1 MAHEFI
7 DSVLEKMVSGETAS
21 PVSSHLGMR
30 LTAFDRGSAEYEMTV
45 SQDVTNA
52 MGVLQ
57 GGIVT
62 TLADAAMA
70 AASMTVLTDEE
81 VVKEAVTTAQLNS
94 RFMRSVQAGETLT
107 AAAKVV
113 RSGRQLVWLTC
124 QVRSGDKQVGEFDAV
139 GIRVPF
145 DAGAMVTA
153 EQQ

>member
-1 MAHEFI
+1 MTHEFI
-7 DSVLEKMVSGETAS
+7 DSVLEKMARGETSS

-30 LTAFDRGSAEYEMTV
+30 LVAFDRGSADYEMKV
-45 SQDVTNA
+45 GQEVTNA

-94 RFMRSVQAGETLT
+94 RFMRSVKAGETLK
-107 AAAKVV
+107 AEARVV

-124 QVRSGDKQVGEFDAV
+124 SVSSGDKQVGEFDAV

-145 DAGAMVTA
+145 QADAMVTA
-153 EQQ
+153 EKS